1 MASKGNGQQ
10 FKISFSGLLAPE
22 LKKLHERAK
31 EAGLGD
37 AYLNALETAVFR
49 MEHDPWEFGELIREV
64 KKPPLK
70 VHVAVVKPLVIEF
83 SIHTEKP
90 IVFIKRIRLLT

>member
-1 MASKGNGQQ
+1 MASKGNGQH
-10 FKISFSGLLAPE
+10 FKITFTGLLAPE

-37 AYLNALETAVFR
+37 AVVEALETAVFR
-49 MEHDPWEFGELIREV
+49 MQHDPWELGELVRTV

-70 VHVAVVKPLVIEF
+70 IHVAVVKPLVIEF
-83 SIHTEKP
+83 AIHQEKP
-90 IVFIKRIRLLT
+90 VVLIKRIQLLT